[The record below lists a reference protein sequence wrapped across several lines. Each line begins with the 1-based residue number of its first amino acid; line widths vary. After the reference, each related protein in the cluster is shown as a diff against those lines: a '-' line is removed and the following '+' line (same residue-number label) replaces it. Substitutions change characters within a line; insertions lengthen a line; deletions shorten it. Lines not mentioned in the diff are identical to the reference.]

1 MRAKNKKV
9 PPPSPEQFATTHPGY
24 VPLGTHTLL
33 ERRDHDGR
41 VKRVCCPWQNTKR
54 LGTQKNP
61 SVPKIKKNISDKTD
75 VL

>member
-1 MRAKNKKV
+1 
-9 PPPSPEQFATTHPGY
+9 
-24 VPLGTHTLL
+24 
-33 ERRDHDGR
+33 
-41 VKRVCCPWQNTKR
+41 VCCPWQNTKR